1 MDENSSASRLM
12 VRKRIVGAKVWKEKS
27 QSHKKLSFQLLHS
40 AVLKSSVQRL
50 VKKAERRK
58 EKRGN
63 HGKFLFLISS
73 FHSVKNGRQKGQCR
87 KLNCR
92 KERYEVLEN
101 LCFLISTIYMWKGF
115 CEKESPESGRRIIAK
130 SMS

>member
-40 AVLKSSVQRL
+40 AILKSSVQRL
-50 VKKAERRK
+50 VEKAERRK
-58 EKRGN
+58 EKRGH
-63 HGKFLFLISS
+63 HGKFVFLISS
-73 FHSVKNGRQKGQCR
+73 FHSVKNRRQKGQCR
-87 KLNCR
+87 KE
-92 KERYEVLEN
+92 KDEVLEN

-115 CEKESPESGRRIIAK
+115 CEKECP
-130 SMS
+130 